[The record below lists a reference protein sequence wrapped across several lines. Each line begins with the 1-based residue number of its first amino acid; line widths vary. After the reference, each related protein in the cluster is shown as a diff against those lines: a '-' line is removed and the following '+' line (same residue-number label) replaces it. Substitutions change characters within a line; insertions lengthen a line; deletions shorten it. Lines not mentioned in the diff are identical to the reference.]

1 MGRPRKYYSKEEIK
15 QSRRNDYKKWYNT
28 HKWYCDVC
36 DKKLC
41 MSARYTH
48 PKTIKHLKQ
57 EKYQIKNEFTNN
69 REVQN

>member
-1 MGRPRKYYSKEEIK
+1 MGRPRKYHTEEERKKAQNEQWRKYYYSRK
-15 QSRRNDYKKWYNT
+15 Y
-28 HKWYCDVC
+28 YCDVC
-36 DKKLC
+36 DKEFC

-69 REVQN
+69 EVQN